1 MSGTK
6 RAIEPVAE
14 RKTVVENDMKRRN
27 LLLDALLAGLVIAP
41 VGLLAQD
48 GPKHDRK
55 HMRMHQGQGEGHGQ
69 GREGRMQGHQEIA
82 DAVTKVREN
91 LTKLQAENDLDKIK
105 AALAENQALLE
116 EVEGT
121 MAARRTQMQLRM
133 MQSQPTEDGDA
144 K

>member
-1 MSGTK
+1 
-6 RAIEPVAE
+6 
-14 RKTVVENDMKRRN
+14 MKRRN

-55 HMRMHQGQGEGHGQ
+55 HMRMHQGQGQGEEGH
-69 GREGRMQGHQEIA
+69 MQGHQEIA

-91 LTKLQAENDLDKIK
+91 LTALQAETDMAKIK
-105 AALAENQALLE
+105 VALAENQALLE

-133 MQSQPTEDGDA
+133 MQPQNTDGD
-144 K
+144 KE

>member
-6 RAIEPVAE
+6 RAIHSVAE
-14 RKTVVENDMKRRN
+14 MKTALEMDMKRRH

-55 HMRMHQGQGEGHGQ
+55 HMRMHQGQGQGEGGH
-69 GREGRMQGHQEIA
+69 MQGHQEIA
-82 DAVTKVREN
+82 DAVAKVREN
-91 LTKLQAENDLDKIK
+91 LMALQAETDIAKIK
-105 AALAENQALLE
+105 VALAENQALLE

-133 MQSQPTEDGDA
+133 MQPQKTDGDA
-144 K
+144 E

>member
-1 MSGTK
+1 M
-6 RAIEPVAE
+6 
-14 RKTVVENDMKRRN
+14 DMKRRN
-27 LLLDALLAGLVIAP
+27 LLLDTLLAGLVIAA
-41 VGLLAQD
+41 VGLMAQD

-55 HMRMHQGQGEGHGQ
+55 HMRMHEGQGKGQ

-91 LTKLQAENDLDKIK
+91 LTALQAETDMAKIK

-116 EVEGT
+116 QVEGT

-133 MQSQPTEDGDA
+133 MQPQAGDEA
-144 K
+144 E